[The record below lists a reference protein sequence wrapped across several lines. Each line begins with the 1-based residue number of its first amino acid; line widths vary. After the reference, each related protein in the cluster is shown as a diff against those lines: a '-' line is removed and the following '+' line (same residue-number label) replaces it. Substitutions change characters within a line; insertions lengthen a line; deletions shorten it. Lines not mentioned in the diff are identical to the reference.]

1 MYGCYYQN
9 NIMTSI
15 KRELLEY
22 GLFPKKGLGQ
32 HFLVDRNILDKVI
45 RTAQVEKEDVVL
57 EVGPG
62 LGEMTLALA
71 RLAKRVIA
79 VEIDSKLVDILK
91 KKLTDCPNV
100 DVVKGDILTINF
112 RKIDT
117 FDGAKPRFLNRG
129 KKRRFLR
136 QAQDTEFYRSAVST
150 LSIPRAS
157 DRGVEWVDFREGQ
170 KIKVVANL
178 PYQISTPLLFRF
190 IDLKEF
196 FSTLTLMLQKEVAER
211 MAASPGSKSYGPLSI
226 FVQLFSNLS
235 ICFYIKPSAFFPPP
249 KVESAVV
256 HIVFREKPIVKL
268 EDEKWFRKVVKGC
281 FSYRRKTLVNALKH
295 SELSL
300 SKSIGLKMEEIGI
313 DPRRRPETLSIQE
326 FARLAQTLKP

>member
-79 VEIDSKLVDILK
+79 IEIDPKLVAILKRKVKDYPNVEVVKSDILK
-91 KKLTDCPNV
+91 
-100 DVVKGDILTINF
+100 
-112 RKIDT
+112 
-117 FDGAKPRFLNRG
+117 
-129 KKRRFLR
+129 
-136 QAQDTEFYRSAVST
+136 
-150 LSIPRAS
+150 
-157 DRGVEWVDFREGQ
+157 VDFHQFLKEEGHP
-170 KIKVVANL
+170 IKVVANL

-295 SELSL
+295 SELAL